1 MRRASIGKDF
11 NSSEDSLDRL
21 DLEEYDPAFF
31 ENQILD
37 VKQVAEYLKVA
48 TKTIYRMAPRGE
60 IPAARI
66 GKTYRFYLPD
76 IVRWL
81 QSGGNNENR
90 R

>member
-1 MRRASIGKDF
+1 MTERITEGLEPDH
-11 NSSEDSLDRL
+11 LD
-21 DLEEYDPAFF
+21 EYDDLLF
-31 ENQILD
+31 ENQIMD
-37 VKQVAEYLKVA
+37 VKQVAAYLKVA

-90 R
+90 W